1 MRNSSLCRKAY
12 RAVLWCAAVLC
23 SFLLLPSHVGAQA
36 LSGINGTVTDSSGAA
51 VAGAKVT
58 VTNVDT
64 NVSKTTKSSSA
75 GTYYITDLIPGTY
88 TVKVEQTGFK
98 TSVQQK
104 VTVVGGAT
112 STANAT
118 LEPGEI
124 AQSVE
129 VVAPSIALQTEQP
142 EVGTT
147 VNEQL
152 LQELPQEIS
161 GSNRQIDAFIFL
173 SPGVTGSGFSHRIN
187 GGVDNQTEVMFNGIP
202 EAWAETSGYTYWN
215 QPPYDSIKDV
225 DVLTG
230 TFSAQYGLGQGVE
243 QYRGKSGTNEIH
255 GDGFGFYRDSFF
267 DAPGAY
273 NDQFGNN
280 RGTPDS
286 PDRTHQTD
294 WGASVGGPVYIPHL
308 YDGRNKAFWFF
319 SYDRYRQAAGQS
331 AITVPSQAELQGDF
345 SGLVNS
351 STGAPVPIYVPL
363 AWGTN
368 PSLIPAGCNLSA
380 LGYTPGQQFPGN
392 KIDPSCFSTVSKGL
406 LQYVPAPTTTS
417 VEVSNFKPSATPLQI
432 ETDISVNAD
441 YNLTSKQAVH
451 GWYWRQPY
459 PTPSGT
465 DFVNNPIDN
474 EFINN
479 VLGRA
484 VVVTYSNTV
493 STNFVLTGGMMYAYQ
508 SNDFNPTHLYPG
520 VFPGV
525 EAFPP
530 GNANILPG
538 INFAGRAW
546 EPSGWG
552 ARNGGL
558 PTENHK
564 TGWSFA
570 GNALWTHG
578 RHTINFGADIRKTKQ
593 LDFECDG
600 CAGSL
605 TFNATTTADP
615 NEQTDVCGTTPGCV
629 SPTGT
634 NTGSAF
640 ASFLLGNVDSASRA
654 GAAPT
659 ILSNFYVAPYFQDD
673 MQINP
678 KLKFNWGIRW
688 DLAFPFKNDFAS
700 NNLSFFNPL
709 VPNPGAI
716 SPVTGQPLLGGMAL
730 LGTGCPL
737 CIGWSQM
744 DMNWHHFSPRV
755 GFTYQLDTK
764 TVLLGGVSFYWLDT
778 GAFEYGVNKTAV
790 NYGNNLNGSIT
801 VDPNAETACGGSCGY
816 YVPGYGLWDSTAG
829 AAGPLPAPQPLPLT
843 ADFFNTQFPSAMV
856 KHVNQGYDE
865 QFIAGVQRELPWDMF
880 LSVTYVHTHDL
891 HLPSLLGA
899 TGRVNYVPYSL
910 IQSVCPP
917 GLVNQGGCAI
927 GEAFT
932 STDGQNLMQAE
943 ASQFNFAQYT
953 YPAGSGPCAGMR
965 LWVPYINFCNDYG
978 TGGLTGRA
986 FLKYPQF
993 RGITNNFDTNGA
1005 DKYNAL
1011 QVSFRKRTGSGLTFL
1026 VSYTLS
1032 RYLTNTDSGFS
1043 TFNFRGLNPDNPKL
1057 DWSVGNDDRTNVIT
1071 MAGVYELP
1079 FGKGKPLL
1087 GHANRLVNNVVGG
1100 WSVSFVNTYEGG
1112 TPVQFAACR
1121 GVFNC
1126 SPLLYTA
1133 GYNRPNLANNHFN
1146 VNWGNYYSDVANG
1159 NAGKPIINTSIF
1171 SLPGVWTIGNA
1182 AELYTSFRNPFY
1194 SEEDISVGKKIFITE
1209 RVHAELSMEY
1219 FNALNRFNI
1228 GNCMDTEV
1236 GDLGNGFGIDTGTA
1250 GVPCQGSNPT
1260 TGLGPRQGQAELQ
1273 FFF

>member
-23 SFLLLPSHVGAQA
+23 SFLLLPSHAGAQA

-64 NVSKTTKSSSA
+64 NVSKTAVTTSA

-118 LEPGEI
+118 LQPGEI

-187 GGVDNQTEVMFNGIP
+187 GGVDNQTEVMFNGVP
-202 EAWAETSGYTYWN
+202 EAWAETSGFTFWN

-225 DVLTG
+225 DILTG

-243 QYRGKSGTNEIH
+243 QYRAKSGTNEIH
-255 GDGFGFYRDSFF
+255 GDAFGFYRDAYF
-267 DAPGAY
+267 DAPGAF

-280 RGTPDS
+280 VGKPDA
-286 PDRTHQTD
+286 PNTD
-294 WGASVGGPVYIPHL
+294 HEINWGGSVGGPVYIPHL
-308 YDGRNKAFWFF
+308 WDARNKAFWFF
-319 SYDRYRQAAGQS
+319 SYDRYRRASGQS
-331 AITVPSQAELQGDF
+331 PITVPTAAEAGGDF
-345 SGLVNS
+345 SGLVNP
-351 STGAPVPIYVPL
+351 TTKAPIPIYVPE
-363 AWGTN
+363 AWATD
-368 PSLIPAGCNLSA
+368 PSLIPSGCTPGAS
-380 LGYTPGQQFPGN
+380 PGQQWPGN
-392 KIDPSCFSTVSKGL
+392 KIPTSCFSAVSQGL
-406 LQYVPAPTTTS
+406 LKYVPAPTTTS
-417 VEVSNFKPSATPLQI
+417 VEVSNLIPTSAPLFL
-432 ETDISVNAD
+432 ETDFSVNGD
-441 YNLTSKQAVH
+441 YNLTSKQALH
-451 GWYWRQPY
+451 GWFWRQPY
-459 PTPSGT
+459 PQPSGT

-479 VLGRA
+479 VMGRA
-484 VVVTYSNTV
+484 LVLTYSNTV
-493 STNFVLTGGMMYAYQ
+493 STNFVVTGGMMWAYQ
-508 SNDFNPTHLYPG
+508 VNDFSPTHLYPG

-525 EAFPP
+525 QAFPP

-538 INFAGRAW
+538 INFAGGQW
-546 EPSGWG
+546 EPSAWG

-564 TGWSFA
+564 TGWSFM

-615 NEQTDVCGTTPGCV
+615 NEEAAFGSAP
-629 SPTGT
+629 GT
-634 NTGSAF
+634 NTGNAF

-678 KLKFNWGIRW
+678 KLKLNWGIRW

-737 CIGWSQM
+737 CIGWSHM

-755 GFTYQLDTK
+755 GFTYQLNSK
-764 TVLLGGVSFYWLDT
+764 TVLLGGLSFYWLDT

-801 VDPNAETACGGSCGY
+801 VDPNAETSCGATCGY
-816 YVPGYGLWDSTAG
+816 YVPGYGLWDSTSG
-829 AAGPLPAPQPLPLT
+829 ATGPLPAPQPLPLT

-865 QFIAGVQRELPWDMF
+865 QFIAGVQRELPADMF
-880 LSVTYVHTHDL
+880 LSVTYVHTHDV

-899 TGRVNYVPYSL
+899 TGRLNYLPYSFV
-910 IQSVCPP
+910 QSVCPP
-917 GLVNQGGCAI
+917 GLVASSDCVLGQAW
-927 GEAFT
+927 T
-932 STDGQNLMQAE
+932 SPAAQTLMGQE
-943 ASQFNFAQYT
+943 ASTFNFGQYT
-953 YPAGSGPCAGMR
+953 YPAGSGPCAGMPP
-965 LWVPYINFCNDYG
+965 LWVPYTNFCNDYG
-978 TGGLTGRA
+978 AGGLTARA

-1011 QVSFRKRTGSGLTFL
+1011 QVSFRKRAGNGLTFL

-1043 TFNFRGLNPDNPKL
+1043 TFNFRGLNPQNPLL
-1057 DWSVGNDDRTNVIT
+1057 DWSVGNNDQEHVIT

-1087 GHANRLVNNVVGG
+1087 GHADRLVNNVVGG
-1100 WSVSFVNTYEGG
+1100 WSVSFVNEYESGS
-1112 TPVQFAACR
+1112 PVQFTACT

-1126 SPLLYTA
+1126 TPLLYTA
-1133 GYNRPNLANNHFN
+1133 GYNRPNIQNNHFN
-1146 VNWGNYYSDVANG
+1146 VNWSNYYSDVAG
-1159 NAGKPIINTSIF
+1159 GGKPIFNTSDF
-1171 SLPGVWTIGNA
+1171 SFPGAWTIGNA
-1182 AELYTSFRNPFY
+1182 GELYSSFRNPWY
-1194 SEEDISVGKKIFITE
+1194 KQEDISLNKKIFFTE
-1209 RVHAELSMEY
+1209 RVRAEISMEY

-1228 GNCMDTEV
+1228 GNCLDTNV
-1236 GDLGNGFGIDTGTA
+1236 GDANFGLNSTP
-1250 GVPCQGSNPT
+1250 GVPCQGTNQN

-1273 FFF
+1273 VFF